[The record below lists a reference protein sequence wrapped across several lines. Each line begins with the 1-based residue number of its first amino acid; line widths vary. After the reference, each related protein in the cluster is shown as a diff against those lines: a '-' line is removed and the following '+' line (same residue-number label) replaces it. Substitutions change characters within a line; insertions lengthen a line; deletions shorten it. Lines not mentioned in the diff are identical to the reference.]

1 MSRRASSTRKT
12 TQNQNESTGESE
24 EENEITP
31 DYDRDTGTVF
41 MEQFDACNK
50 NVNSNA
56 ADQKTNGSPRWL
68 QPTQTFLGASKT
80 TQNQSERSE
89 SEQENEIT
97 TDYDRETGRFFMM
110 QFNACGQSIGEFIKL
125 CHATNYDIERCPVFT
140 DYHFSARQ
148 DLPGPL
154 VETLGIS
161 PQTNMGRYSN
171 AADQKTNR
179 SPRWLQPTQMF
190 PGASKTIQNDNESS
204 GESEEENISRDDD
217 RDTGTLFMQQFD
229 ACEQNII
236 KRSYVHA
243 TITKADKIRKQDDN
257 ALSLY
262 ESATQL

>member
-97 TDYDRETGRFFMM
+97 TDYD
-110 QFNACGQSIGEFIKL
+110 
-125 CHATNYDIERCPVFT
+125 HDIERCPVFT

-161 PQTNMGRYSN
+161 PQTNMGRCRVDTN
-171 AADQKTNR
+171 KTAVPT
-179 SPRWLQPTQMF
+179 PRRP
-190 PGASKTIQNDNESS
+190 A
-204 GESEEENISRDDD
+204 
-217 RDTGTLFMQQFD
+217 
-229 ACEQNII
+229 
-236 KRSYVHA
+236 
-243 TITKADKIRKQDDN
+243 
-257 ALSLY
+257 
-262 ESATQL
+262 